1 MELVNVFDYEAAAA
15 SRLGPGPLGYF
26 AGGAG
31 DEVTLRENVA
41 AYGRYVLRPRVL
53 VDVGAATTA
62 TTVLGQEISMPLLV
76 APVAFQRLAHPDG
89 EPATARAAHEA
100 GTIMCLSTIAT
111 ASPAEVAETGARR
124 WFQLY
129 AMRDHAITTELVV
142 QARECGYSA
151 LLLTVDAPVPGRRE
165 RDLRTAVALPP
176 ELKVA
181 SLGRG
186 DLTPADVLRLVSPSL
201 TWRDVER
208 LRAEAGL
215 PLLLK
220 GVQTAQDARLAC
232 ELGVAGIVVSNHG
245 GRQLDGVA
253 ATIDLLPEIVAAVD
267 GRLEILVVGG
277 VRRGVD
283 VVKALA
289 LGARAVLAGRAILW
303 GLVVAGEEGVRA
315 VLGLLRAEILNA
327 LQLLGCS
334 SPADVASA
342 HVVRRS

>member
-1 MELVNVFDYEAAAA
+1 MELVNVLDYEAAAA
-15 SRLGPGPLGYF
+15 ATLGPGPLGYF

-41 AYGRYVLRPRVL
+41 AYGRYLLRPRVL
-53 VDVGAATTA
+53 VDVGQCATT
-62 TTVLGQEISMPLLV
+62 TTVLGREIAMPLLV

-89 EPATARAAHEA
+89 EVATARAALAA

-111 ASPAEVAETGARR
+111 ASPAEVAETGAHR

-129 AMRDHAITTELVV
+129 AMRDHALTTELIE
-142 QARECGYSA
+142 QARSCGYSA

-186 DLTPADVLRLVSPSL
+186 DLTPADVLRFVSPSL
-201 TWRDVER
+201 TWDDVER
-208 LRAEAGL
+208 IRAEAGL

-220 GVQTAQDARLAC
+220 GVQTGEDASRAC
-232 ELGVAGIVVSNHG
+232 EVGVAGLVVSNHG

-267 GRLEILVVGG
+267 GRVEVLLDGG
-277 VRRGVD
+277 IRRGVD

-289 LGARAVLAGRAILW
+289 LGARAVLVGRPALW
-303 GLVVAGEEGVRA
+303 GLAVAGEEGVRS
-315 VLGLLRAEILNA
+315 VLGLLQAEILNA
-327 LQLLGCS
+327 LQLLGCP
-334 SPADVASA
+334 SPEDVTAA
-342 HVVRRS
+342 HVSPRP